1 MSLINSSYF
10 IGERSI
16 PNTDSAAIAAAL
28 DTFIRKYEK
37 DYLVKSL
44 GYELFKVF
52 IAGLQAV
59 TPEQRFIDLLYGK
72 DFTGSDR
79 KLHRWDGFVS
89 VTSEQ
94 PTISVEI
101 TNSDIFFTVGVTAGA
116 PAHGATSYVNTDLAG
131 KSYRVIQRMNG
142 PLEALKADESNEDEA
157 DITIDEDGGFT
168 WLGGTQFSYGDKY
181 NIVLLSSPLDAS
193 GAEIVPYPES
203 PIADFTYYHWL
214 VWNVTQ
220 TTGNGESLPKM
231 QNAENASPVDKM
243 VKAWNDMVT
252 KTRNLN
258 EFLKANAADYP
269 EYTAPVCY
277 EDYGELFHFKN
288 SLM

>member
-1 MSLINSSYF
+1 MSLTNSSYF

-16 PNTDSAAIAAAL
+16 PNTQDAAIAAAL

-37 DYLVKSL
+37 DYLIKSL

-52 IAGLQAV
+52 IAGLQEV
-59 TPEQRFIDLLYGK
+59 SPEQRFIDLLFGK
-72 DFTGSDR
+72 EFTGT
-79 KLHRWDGFVS
+79 DGRLNKWEGLVS

-94 PTISVEI
+94 PTISVELSS
-101 TNSDIFFTVGVTAGA
+101 NEIFFTVGVTSGA
-116 PAHGATSYVNTDLAG
+116 PVNGDTVYENADLAG
-131 KSYRVIQRMNG
+131 VNYRVIQRMNG
-142 PLEALKADESNEDEA
+142 PLEALKEDESNSETA
-157 DITIDEDGGFT
+157 DISINPDGGFA
-168 WLGGTQFSYGDKY
+168 WLGGTVFSHGDKY
-181 NIVLLSSPLDAS
+181 LIIPLSAPLDAS

-203 PIADFTYYHWL
+203 PIADFTYYYWMAS
-214 VWNVTQ
+214 NVTQ

-231 QNAENASPVDKM
+231 QNAENANPVDKM
-243 VKAWNDMVT
+243 VKAWNDMVY
-252 KTRNLN
+252 KTRTLN